1 MNVLCKTC
9 GNVQE
14 WDSLYQYCS
23 KCGSPVSEKDREVS
37 INLRAGK
44 NKQALGI
51 GIIALSIVIF
61 HYFARYEG
69 GLLASIGI
77 LLWVWGKIINKRE
90 KKKAKIK
97 SEDSS
102 DR

>member
-1 MNVLCKTC
+1 MDVLCRTC
-9 GNVQE
+9 GNIQK
-14 WDSLYQYCS
+14 WDPGHPYCS

-44 NKQALGI
+44 DKQAIGI

-69 GLLASIGI
+69 SLLAGIGLL
-77 LLWVWGKIINKRE
+77 LWIWGKIINNRE
-90 KKKAKIK
+90 KKKGKI
-97 SEDSS
+97 SDTSS
-102 DR
+102 